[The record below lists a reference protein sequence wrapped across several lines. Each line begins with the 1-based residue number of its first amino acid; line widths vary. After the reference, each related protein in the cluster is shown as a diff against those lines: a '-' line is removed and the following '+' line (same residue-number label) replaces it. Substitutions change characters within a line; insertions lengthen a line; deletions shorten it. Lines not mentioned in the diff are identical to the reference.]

1 VIAARAR
8 VGAALAACA
17 LSAWLMVHGLG
28 HRPLWFDETISV
40 EAARLRFAEVIRY
53 VGTHEGNMALYHA
66 LLHGW
71 IATVGDGETTDRIPS
86 VVSALATLPVVAL
99 LARRLFDARV
109 AAISVVLVALDVPFV
124 AHARESRSYTLALLL
139 TTLAALC
146 LVIAVEDRRRRSWL
160 LYGVVAALSVYAHLF
175 AALAIAGQV
184 VSLVALRGVPWR
196 RAWVAGL
203 AGAVL
208 LAPLGLSVVL
218 SDQGGQIDW
227 LEAPHLRQLP
237 GLLLWLTG
245 SHAVAVLFLAGLAAA
260 LVAAAREVARS
271 ARSDSTWRWALA
283 LGWLV
288 VPPLAA
294 FLISLEKPVY
304 LYRYFLFSLPALAAL
319 FAAGFVSLG
328 YRAAIVG
335 TVAAAAF
342 SVHTIVSCGAD
353 CPLRYDEWR
362 AATAYVQAEARPGDA
377 IMFDP
382 AELRTAYA
390 HYAAVDG
397 PRLLYPDRWPLV
409 GGPRVGVPSI
419 RGITTRAPQY
429 RRIWL
434 VTWWLPSGA
443 VAAALPPHWTRT
455 RSRDFAGNV
464 RVRLYVR
471 PGSS

>member
-1 VIAARAR
+1 VTAARVR
-8 VGAALAACA
+8 LGGVLAACA

-71 IATVGDGETTDRIPS
+71 IATVGGGETTVRIPS
-86 VVSALATLPVVAL
+86 VVFALATLPVVAL

-124 AHARESRSYTLALLL
+124 AHAREARSYTLALFL

-146 LVIAVEDRRRRSWL
+146 LVRAVEDRQRRSWL

-175 AALAIAGQV
+175 AALAVAGQV

-196 RAWVAGL
+196 RASVAGV
-203 AGAVL
+203 AGGVL
-208 LAPLGLSVVL
+208 LAPLLVSVVL

-227 LEAPHLRQLP
+227 LEAPRLRQLP
-237 GLLLWLTG
+237 GLVLWLTG
-245 SHAVAVLFLAGLAAA
+245 SHAVAVLFLAGVAAA
-260 LVAAAREVARS
+260 LVATAREAQQAGRS
-271 ARSDSTWRWALA
+271 LPSWRFALV
-283 LGWLV
+283 LGWLA
-288 VPPLAA
+288 VPPVAA
-294 FLISLEKPVY
+294 FLISFEKPVY
-304 LYRYFLFSLPALAAL
+304 LYRYFLFSLPALAVL
-319 FAAGFVSLG
+319 VAAGFVSLG
-328 YRAAIVG
+328 YRAALVG
-335 TVAAAAF
+335 TLAAAAL
-342 SVHTIVSCGAD
+342 SVHATASCGAD

-362 AATAYVQAEARPGDA
+362 GAAAYVQAQARPGDA

-390 HYAAVDG
+390 HYAAADT
-397 PRLLYPDRWPLV
+397 PRLLYPGRWPLV
-409 GGPRVGVPSI
+409 GGSREGVASV
-419 RGITTRAPQY
+419 RGITARAPRY

-443 VAAALPPHWTRT
+443 AAAALPPHWR
-455 RSRDFAGNV
+455 RAHSRDFAGNV
-464 RVRLYVR
+464 RVRLYLR
-471 PGSS
+471 PASS